1 MLQPNVD
8 NLQNIC
14 FSCVIELERAEL
26 LWKIYKLTLIQN
38 IFGDCHKK
46 NHDNFV
52 SMKTNDYLMAVGN
65 DELQSF
71 NTNIKETTE
80 VFAMRE
86 TSDEI
91 LKTPQ
96 IKTKS
101 RRSELHPK
109 IPSKCPHCGKLI
121 KNMARHIKEIH
132 ERKDASK
139 CHMCLREFARKSS
152 LKDHIRSAHKS

>member
-14 FSCVIELERAEL
+14 FSCNIELERTEL
-26 LWKIYKLTLIQN
+26 LWEIYKFTLIKN
-38 IFGDCHKK
+38 VFGDGHKK
-46 NHDNFV
+46 NQENLE
-52 SMKTNDYLMAVGN
+52 SMKTNDYLMAVGK
-65 DELQSF
+65 DELNTF
-71 NTNIKETTE
+71 NTNIKETTKIFIE
-80 VFAMRE
+80 KE

-91 LKTPQ
+91 LKTPE

-139 CHMCLREFARKSS
+139 CQLCSREFARKSS